1 LHAIGELEKWYQD
14 RYPDYYASNR
24 PAIRNA
30 LDVLKDLYQKSVFP
44 DMDVSWQTHPDNIGH
59 AEFPGCFRCHD
70 GKHLSQNKEAIRLE
84 CNLCHSV
91 PQETVSGRGLPVVQL
106 VSGPEPASHLSS
118 KWIARHRFSFDE
130 TCATCHDTGDPGGK
144 SNTSFCSNAAC
155 HGTAWKYAGLNAPA
169 IVSLSK
175 EPLPG
180 PRPWPGCCRALLAA
194 AVGGRST
201 ADDLTQEVVE

>member
-130 TCATCHDTGDPGGK
+130 TAPRATTRATQAARAIRAFAATLPVTARPG
-144 SNTSFCSNAAC
+144 SM
-155 HGTAWKYAGLNAPA
+155 
-169 IVSLSK
+169 
-175 EPLPG
+175 PG
-180 PRPWPGCCRALLAA
+180 
-194 AVGGRST
+194 
-201 ADDLTQEVVE
+201 